1 MRLTLG
7 LSPASLIERRK
18 GIGGSDAKILMEGDP
33 AALLALWE
41 EKTGRREGEDL
52 SRVLPVQLGSFTEPF
67 NLHWYEVMTGRT
79 VTNEGEV
86 HIHGDRG
93 FMRCTLDGLT
103 TTAAGKP
110 AVFQAKHVN
119 AFSKIEEVTQRY
131 MPQVHHEMHVAGMG
145 HAILSVLMGTMAYEV
160 IEIPCDEFYLAQ
172 LIDRERAFWDCVV
185 NDTPPC
191 VLEPIAAPVMPTE
204 FRTVD
209 MQGNNEWA
217 DAAADWLAGIEAV
230 KKCAAAEIRIKGDK
244 KKKLKGLLESDVG
257 LATGHGIQAKR
268 AKNGAVT
275 ITAIEAVKAAA

>member
-33 AALLALWE
+33 AALLSLWE
-41 EKTGRREGEDL
+41 EKTGRKEGEDL

-67 NLHWYEVMTGRT
+67 NLHWYELTTGRK

-103 TTAAGKP
+103 TTESGQP

-145 HAILSVLMGTMAYEV
+145 HAILSVIMGTMAYEV

-172 LIDRERAFWDCVV
+172 LIDRERAFWTSVET
-185 NDTPPC
+185 DTPPC
-191 VLEPIAAPVMPTE
+191 VLEPIAAPVMPTK
-204 FRTVD
+204 FRTVS
-209 MQGNNEWA
+209 MEGNNAWA
-217 DAAADWLAGIEAV
+217 THAADWLANGT
-230 KKCAAAEIRIKGDK
+230 AAKAFEKATKEIKA
-244 KKKLKGLLESDVG
+244 LLEADVG
-257 LATGHGIQAKR
+257 TATGHGLQAKR

-275 ITAIEAVKAAA
+275 ISAIKAVKEAA